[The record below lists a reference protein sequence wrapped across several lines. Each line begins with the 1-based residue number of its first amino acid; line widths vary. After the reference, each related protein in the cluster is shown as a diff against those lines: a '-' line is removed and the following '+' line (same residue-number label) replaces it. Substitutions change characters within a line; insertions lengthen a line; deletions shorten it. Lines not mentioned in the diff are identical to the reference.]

1 MMNINSIYAWHYEA
15 RPYPNDQDFDVQL
28 GCHFEEILEMLDT
41 IKLSKDS
48 HYLETAAHAIAT
60 LSLALKRKETSARI
74 EDRKEFLDAVCDQI
88 VTGIGAA
95 YCAKMLPVTAL
106 EKVDKSNWSKFDED
120 GRAIRNGSGKIIK
133 GPNYE
138 KPDLS
143 GLY

>member
-1 MMNINSIYAWHYEA
+1 MNINSIFAWHYEA
-15 RPYPNDQDFDVQL
+15 RPYPNDHDFDVQL
-28 GCHFEEILEMLDT
+28 GCHFEEVLEMLDT
-41 IKLSKDS
+41 IKLSKNS
-48 HYLETAAHAIAT
+48 HYLETTKHAIAT
-60 LSLALKRKETSARI
+60 LSLALKRGETSARI

-95 YCAKMLPVTAL
+95 YCAKMFPVTAL

-138 KPDLS
+138 KPDLE

>member
-1 MMNINSIYAWHYEA
+1 
-15 RPYPNDQDFDVQL
+15 
-28 GCHFEEILEMLDT
+28 
-41 IKLSKDS
+41 
-48 HYLETAAHAIAT
+48 
-60 LSLALKRKETSARI
+60 
-74 EDRKEFLDAVCDQI
+74 VCDQI

-106 EKVDKSNWSKFDED
+106 EKVDKSNWSKFDEH